1 MQLTIPKG
9 MRTIFLLLVLNCCP
23 HIGES
28 QMREVAPLFQSE
40 ETLEIKFSIALS
52 DVEKAREDSVYFPTT
67 LHFKDPAGQWD
78 SIHVSMRARGNF
90 RRKYCSLP
98 PLRIKINKAN
108 RGQSIFAGTKSLK
121 LVLPCHTTKNDDDL
135 ILREYICYQ
144 LCEPTTPYVFATR
157 MVKITLV
164 DGSGK
169 NIKTYNL
176 SGFFIED
183 DDAVAKR
190 LQAKVV
196 DVDKLHPQ
204 LLNDTCSIRNDIF
217 QYMIGNTDFSTTF
230 FHNTKVI
237 KTDNGRYI
245 PIPYDFDMSGFVNAP
260 YATMDPNLNISSV
273 RERIYRGFCRNDK
286 VAQVVRLE
294 YITLEPKILEV
305 VNRYQDVLEPK
316 QYAWLKRYLGDFFST
331 IKDDK
336 SYRQKIAVACRTR

>member
-1 MQLTIPKG
+1 MKTA
-9 MRTIFLLLVLNCCP
+9 LLILVASCC
-23 HIGES
+23 GTVTYS
-28 QMREVAPLFQSE
+28 QVRDIAPLFKNE
-40 ETLEIKFSIALS
+40 EPLEIRFSISLA
-52 DVEKAREDSVYFPTT
+52 DAQKAKEDSVYFPTT
-67 LHFKDPAGQWD
+67 LHYKEPGGQWD
-78 SIHVSMRARGNF
+78 SLHVSVRARGNF

-98 PLRIKINKAN
+98 PLRIKISKAD

-121 LVLPCHTTKNDDDL
+121 LVLPCHTTKSDDDL
-135 ILREYICYQ
+135 ILREYICYK
-144 LCEPTTPYVFATR
+144 LCEPTTPYVFGTR
-157 MVKITLV
+157 MVKITLL
-164 DGSGK
+164 DRSGK
-169 NIKTYNL
+169 NSKTYNL

-190 LQAKVV
+190 LHAKVV

-204 LLNDTCSIRNDIF
+204 LLNDTCSVRNDIF

-237 KTDNGRYI
+237 KTDKGRYI

-273 RERIYRGFCRNDK
+273 RERIYRGFCRNEK
-286 VAQVVRLE
+286 VAQLVRIE
-294 YITLEPKILEV
+294 YIKLEPKILEV
-305 VNRYQDVLEPK
+305 VNRYQHALEPK

-336 SYRQKIAVACRTR
+336 SYRQKITVACRTR